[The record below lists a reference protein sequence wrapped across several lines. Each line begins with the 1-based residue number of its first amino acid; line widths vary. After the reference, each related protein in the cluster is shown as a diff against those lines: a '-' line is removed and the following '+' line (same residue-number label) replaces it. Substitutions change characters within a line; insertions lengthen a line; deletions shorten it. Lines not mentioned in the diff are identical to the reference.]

1 MGTHFF
7 KHIEAIDKIVN
18 IPHMIKNIRHM
29 NTLKKYY
36 EYLETKR
43 ENQVNDKW
51 IVGVI

>member
-29 NTLKKYY
+29 NTLKNITNTLKQ
-36 EYLETKR
+36 R
-43 ENQVNDKW
+43 EK
-51 IVGVI
+51 IK